1 MDVEPQ
7 NYSMTTSYIDVEDVR
22 ELQSAQKIGQDF
34 SLKFVN
40 QVKILLFYKIF
51 LICFEF
57 KLNKCY

>member
-34 SLKFVN
+34 TPKFVN